1 MTLIARLVTSMATAM
16 LVASAFSQPTFPV
29 PGKPIRLVLPV
40 GAGNAVDVRA
50 RQLAQ
55 KLGDALAVPIVV
67 ENRPGASGMLAAQ
80 EAAKGAPDGHTLFFG
95 NIQTHVLNDFL
106 LPDAQA
112 LRIDDLFRPVTMTN
126 RAAIMLVVHKD
137 VPASSPKE
145 LFDLIRAQPGR
156 LNFGTGGV
164 GSSSHLF
171 GELLKG
177 RLNLDMLAVHYKA
190 TGADMID
197 LAGGQ
202 LQVGGQYFSS
212 VMPYVQAGKV
222 RVLAV
227 AGPRRTPALPDV
239 PTLAEAGFA
248 GLDLHGWSGVFVPAG
263 TPDAVI
269 HQLQRSIH
277 HVLHTRE
284 VLDSYAQAG
293 GEVGG
298 EPPEQF
304 AAYIR
309 AERER
314 WGKLIAERGIKP
326 Q

>member
-1 MTLIARLVTSMATAM
+1 MTLIARLVAYLATIVLA
-16 LVASAFSQPTFPV
+16 ASAHSQPTFPV
-29 PGKPIRLVLPV
+29 PEKPIRLLLPV

-55 KLGDALAVPIVV
+55 KLGVALGNPVVV
-67 ENRPGASGMLAAQ
+67 ENRPGASGMTAAH

-112 LRIDDLFRPVTMTN
+112 LRIDNLFRPVTMTN

-137 VPASSPKE
+137 VPAASPKE

-156 LNFGTGGV
+156 FNFGTGGV
-164 GSSSHLF
+164 GSTSHLF

-177 RLNLDMLAVHYKA
+177 RMNLDMVAVHYKA

-202 LQVGGQYFSS
+202 VQVGGHYFSS

-227 AGPRRTPALPDV
+227 AGPHRTPALPDV
-239 PTLAEAGFA
+239 PTLAEAGFP
-248 GLDLHGWSGVFVPAG
+248 GVELYGWSGVFVPAG
-263 TPDAVI
+263 TPDAVVER
-269 HQLQRSIH
+269 LRRSIH
-277 HVLHTRE
+277 EVLHTPE